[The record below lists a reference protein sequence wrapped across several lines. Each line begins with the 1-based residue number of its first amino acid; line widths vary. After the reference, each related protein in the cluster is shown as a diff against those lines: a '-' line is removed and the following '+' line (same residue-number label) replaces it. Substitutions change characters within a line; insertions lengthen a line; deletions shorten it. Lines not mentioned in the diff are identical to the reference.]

1 MRMHTKVI
9 AVLAAASMGL
19 GVLAGCS
26 GDQNQGAGAASD
38 TAGASDANA
47 SGLVNSV
54 TDKEGIVFT
63 LYLGL
68 VDKDTGTQVLS
79 MQEAKELATPLVSAT
94 TGGGY
99 TAIEAYGGYTDD
111 DGNPVENGTL
121 MYTGLHASEQEVMG
135 LIDGIK
141 AALGIESVYVTCE
154 HIGYGIFGGQV

>member
-1 MRMHTKVI
+1 MKASRKT
-9 AVLAAASMGL
+9 ARLAAIAAGALLAAGL
-19 GVLAGCS
+19 LAGCA
-26 GDQNQGAGAASD
+26 QGAGAASD
-38 TAGASDANA
+38 AAGAPDANA

-54 TDKEGIVFT
+54 TDKEGVVFT

-111 DGNPVENGTL
+111 NGNPVENGTL
-121 MYTGLHASEQEVMG
+121 MYTGLHASEQEVLG
-135 LIDGIK
+135 LIDSIK

-154 HIGYGIFGGQV
+154 HIGYAIFGGQV

>member
-1 MRMHTKVI
+1 MKASRKT
-9 AVLAAASMGL
+9 ARLAAIAAGALLAAGL
-19 GVLAGCS
+19 LAGCA
-26 GDQNQGAGAASD
+26 QGAGAASD
-38 TAGASDANA
+38 AAGAPDANA

-54 TDKEGIVFT
+54 TDKEGVVFT

-111 DGNPVENGTL
+111 NGNPVENGTL
-121 MYTGLHASEQEVMG
+121 MYMGLHASEQEVLG
-135 LIDGIK
+135 LIDSIK
-141 AALGIESVYVTCE
+141 DALGIESVYVTCE
-154 HIGYGIFGGQV
+154 HIGYAIFGGQV

>member
-1 MRMHTKVI
+1 MKASRKT
-9 AVLAAASMGL
+9 ARLAAIAAGALLAAGL
-19 GVLAGCS
+19 LAGCA
-26 GDQNQGAGAASD
+26 QGAGAASD
-38 TAGASDANA
+38 AAGAPDANA

-54 TDKEGIVFT
+54 TDKEGVVFT

-111 DGNPVENGTL
+111 NGNPVENGML
-121 MYTGLHASEQEVMG
+121 MYMGLHASEQEVLG
-135 LIDGIK
+135 LIDSIK
-141 AALGIESVYVTCE
+141 DALGIESVYVTCE
-154 HIGYGIFGGQV
+154 HIGYAIFGGQV